1 MLKFLLRPFYRSGK
15 NYRVSGSALQL
26 ALISSAIFAGGV
38 VYIQNTSDSATQVS
52 NSFMELNTK
61 KTLQEKL
68 YFSTRSSGSIT
79 ESVKKSN
86 AGLKD
91 CLYDLKKCSI
101 HKGTFPL
108 YSSSGEKISGKY
120 NRFGHNC
127 DLASG
132 DNNFC
137 NSDND
142 VVLTVGDV
150 EYSIEEVVKNG
161 KKSESYKLFLSYDSK
176 DADNKKIDEMSEGRF
191 EFTGLGGQKGC
202 PDTQYIAGVSEGE
215 VFCEP
220 IAYKGLKGPQGA
232 QGPQKVGARGPRG
245 NYYYHRNNGCFAPE
259 TKILLSTGKHK
270 EISNITPRDK
280 VLNPL
285 TGKELEIVKIVKGP
299 EILPMIKLVV
309 ADKSIEVT
317 HKHPM
322 VVKDSLSGLK
332 SIVMAKDLK
341 KGDVIQ
347 TIVGFKALTEVKK
360 EFKDTGYQV
369 YNLEL
374 ERGNSVADHLIQADG
389 FITGDLHIQSMV
401 SKENKMAY
409 DTSFGSE

>member
-1 MLKFLLRPFYRSGK
+1 MKF
-15 NYRVSGSALQL
+15 
-26 ALISSAIFAGGV
+26 
-38 VYIQNTSDSATQVS
+38 
-52 NSFMELNTK
+52 K
-61 KTLQEKL
+61 K
-68 YFSTRSSGSIT
+68 
-79 ESVKKSN
+79 
-86 AGLKD
+86 
-91 CLYDLKKCSI
+91 
-101 HKGTFPL
+101 
-108 YSSSGEKISGKY
+108 
-120 NRFGHNC
+120 
-127 DLASG
+127 
-132 DNNFC
+132 
-137 NSDND
+137 
-142 VVLTVGDV
+142 
-150 EYSIEEVVKNG
+150 
-161 KKSESYKLFLSYDSK
+161 
-176 DADNKKIDEMSEGRF
+176 
-191 EFTGLGGQKGC
+191 
-202 PDTQYIAGVSEGE
+202 
-215 VFCEP
+215 
-220 IAYKGLKGPQGA
+220 
-232 QGPQKVGARGPRG
+232 
-245 NYYYHRNNGCFAPE
+245 
-259 TKILLSTGKHK
+259 
-270 EISNITPRDK
+270 
-280 VLNPL
+280 
-285 TGKELEIVKIVKGP
+285 LEIVKIVKGP